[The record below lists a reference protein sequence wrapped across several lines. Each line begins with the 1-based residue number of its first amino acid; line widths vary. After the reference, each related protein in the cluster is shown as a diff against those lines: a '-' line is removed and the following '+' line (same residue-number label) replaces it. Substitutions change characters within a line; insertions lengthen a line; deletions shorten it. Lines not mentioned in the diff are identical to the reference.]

1 MALAENT
8 NYFKKASLNLE
19 MIDLE
24 QNAQF
29 RMYVMTQSWSSGGA
43 CPSRTW
49 ILIICQG
56 RTTGK
61 DNLT

>member
-8 NYFKKASLNLE
+8 NCFKKASLNLE

-29 RMYVMTQSWSSGGA
+29 RMYVMTQFWSSGEA
-43 CPSRTW
+43 CPSRT
-49 ILIICQG
+49 
-56 RTTGK
+56 
-61 DNLT
+61 